1 MSTAATSPQERDAR
15 LQLLIGVY
23 VLLYAAANVGSVMAP
38 RIVERNPELLLALSS
53 RIRHLLFAV
62 PAGVSPGLYGLIGF
76 IRIVVA
82 GTVCFLLGRWYGTR
96 GFAWL
101 DRQLGDQRPAALRWI
116 EAATDRVG
124 PLFVFLM
131 PGSNIVCALVG
142 HRRMAPRLFFSLM
155 ALGTVARL
163 WWVWLA
169 ADHFESELKDA
180 LGWISRYQWWLVGGF
195 FALTVFQAWRR
206 GAATSRATATIAR
219 AEPDE
224 SETTEES

>member
-1 MSTAATSPQERDAR
+1 MSTAATPPVERDSR
-15 LQLLIGVY
+15 LQILIGTY
-23 VLLYAAANVGSVMAP
+23 VALYAAANIGSVMAP

-53 RIRHLLFAV
+53 RIRHLLFSV
-62 PAGVSPGLYGLIGF
+62 PAGISPGLYGLIGF
-76 IRIVVA
+76 ARIFVA

-101 DRQLGDQRPAALRWI
+101 DRQLGNQRPAALRWI
-116 EAATDRVG
+116 EAAADRVG
-124 PLFVFLM
+124 PLFVLLM

-155 ALGTVARL
+155 VLGTAARL

-180 LGWISRYQWWLVGGF
+180 LRWISRYQWWLVGGF
-195 FALTVFQAWRR
+195 LAITVLQAWRR
-206 GAATSRATATIAR
+206 GTATARASEPIAR
-219 AEPDE
+219 VEPDE
-224 SETTEES
+224 HDPRPGP

>member
-1 MSTAATSPQERDAR
+1 VSTAATPPVERDSR
-15 LQLLIGVY
+15 LQLLIGTY
-23 VLLYAAANVGSVMAP
+23 VALYAAANIGSVMAP

-53 RIRHLLFAV
+53 RIRHLLFSV
-62 PAGVSPGLYGLIGF
+62 PAGISPGLYGLIGF
-76 IRIVVA
+76 ARIFVA
-82 GTVCFLLGRWYGTR
+82 GTVCFLLGRWNGTR

-101 DRQLGDQRPAALRWI
+101 DRQLGNQRPAALRWI

-124 PLFVFLM
+124 PLFVLLM

-155 ALGTVARL
+155 VLGTAARL

-180 LGWISRYQWWLVGGF
+180 LRWISRYQWWLVGGF
-195 FALTVFQAWRR
+195 LAITVLQAWRR
-206 GAATSRATATIAR
+206 GAATARASEPIAR
-219 AEPDE
+219 VEPDE
-224 SETTEES
+224 HDPRPGP

>member
-1 MSTAATSPQERDAR
+1 MSTAATPPVERDSR
-15 LQLLIGVY
+15 LQLLIGTY
-23 VLLYAAANVGSVMAP
+23 VALYAAANIGSVMAP

-53 RIRHLLFAV
+53 RIRHLLFSV
-62 PAGVSPGLYGLIGF
+62 PAGISPGLYGLIGF
-76 IRIVVA
+76 ARIFVA
-82 GTVCFLLGRWYGTR
+82 GTVCFLLGRWNGTR

-101 DRQLGDQRPAALRWI
+101 DRQLGNQRPAALRWI

-124 PLFVFLM
+124 PLFVLLM

-155 ALGTVARL
+155 VLGTAARL

-180 LGWISRYQWWLVGGF
+180 LRWISRYQWWLVGGF
-195 FALTVFQAWRR
+195 LAITVLQAWRR
-206 GAATSRATATIAR
+206 GAATARASEPIAR
-219 AEPDE
+219 VEPDE
-224 SETTEES
+224 HDPRPGP